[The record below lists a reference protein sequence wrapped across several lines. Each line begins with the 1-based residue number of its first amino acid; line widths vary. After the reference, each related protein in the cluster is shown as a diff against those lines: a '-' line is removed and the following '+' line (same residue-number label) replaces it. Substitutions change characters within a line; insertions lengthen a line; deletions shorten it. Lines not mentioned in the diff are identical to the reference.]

1 MIQRAR
7 SSVAG
12 TSGKAMGKAVNQPV
26 EQMPIDL
33 LGGLSPRQF
42 MAEYWQRRPLLV
54 RQAIPGF
61 VPSVSRDE
69 LFTLAAREDVESR
82 CVVSERAKGQAWTL
96 RRGPFGKRSLPS
108 VRQPGWS
115 LLVQGVDTLHDEVA
129 ALKQALNFIPS
140 ARLDDVMISYATEG
154 GGVGPHFDSYDVFL
168 LQAQGQRRWRIGPQ
182 RDLRLRE
189 DLPLK
194 ILSHF
199 KPEVEWVLEP
209 GDLLYLPPRYA
220 HDGIAI
226 GECMTWSMGFR
237 APRQDELAHE
247 LLARLA
253 DRAAEEL
260 PPTIYQDAGQ
270 VATTQPAKMPAN
282 LQSFARSAVEALLH
296 QPRRLDQCLGEYLTE
311 PKPQVWFDA
320 PASAQR
326 LKPSDGVRLD
336 RRSQMLYDRSHIYLN
351 GESWRAAGED
361 ARWMRRLADARAL
374 SAAELSQTSDAV
386 RHLLSDWLMAGWLQR
401 VPRAT
406 SLTQR

>member
-1 MIQRAR
+1 MICC
-7 SSVAG
+7 
-12 TSGKAMGKAVNQPV
+12 T
-26 EQMPIDL
+26 
-33 LGGLSPRQF
+33 F
-42 MAEYWQRRPLLV
+42 
-54 RQAIPGF
+54 
-61 VPSVSRDE
+61 
-69 LFTLAAREDVESR
+69 
-82 CVVSERAKGQAWTL
+82 
-96 RRGPFGKRSLPS
+96 
-108 VRQPGWS
+108 
-115 LLVQGVDTLHDEVA
+115 
-129 ALKQALNFIPS
+129 
-140 ARLDDVMISYATEG
+140 
-154 GGVGPHFDSYDVFL
+154 
-168 LQAQGQRRWRIGPQ
+168 
-182 RDLRLRE
+182 
-189 DLPLK
+189 
-194 ILSHF
+194 
-199 KPEVEWVLEP
+199 
-209 GDLLYLPPRYA
+209 PRYA